1 RPDAVGPG
9 VGIRHRIPRRAIE
22 RCDMT
27 IITLIIQ
34 IVAGIIG
41 GNAVGAG
48 MKNMSM
54 GGAGNTI
61 AGGVGGLA
69 GGWILSQLA
78 GMGYDAS
85 SIGPIIGQIVGGGVG
100 GAILTAIVGAI
111 MKSMN
116 RQGA

>member
-1 RPDAVGPG
+1 
-9 VGIRHRIPRRAIE
+9 
-22 RCDMT
+22 MT

-61 AGGVGGLA
+61 AGGIGGLA
-69 GGWILSQLA
+69 GGWILSALA
-78 GMGYDAS
+78 GMGYEAT
-85 SIGPIIGQIVGGGVG
+85 SIGPIIGHIVGGGVG